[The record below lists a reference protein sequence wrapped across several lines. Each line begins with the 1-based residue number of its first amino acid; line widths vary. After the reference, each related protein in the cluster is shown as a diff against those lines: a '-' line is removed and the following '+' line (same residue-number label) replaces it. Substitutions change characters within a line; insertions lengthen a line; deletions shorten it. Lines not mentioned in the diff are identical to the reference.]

1 MFFDLVD
8 AIHICP
14 TRTFSDLGST
24 LIKIGINGFGRIGR
38 NVYRAALESN
48 GLGKDFEIIA
58 VNDIAPIDSLAYM
71 LKWDSIYGKLGK
83 TVKVEGTAINVGER
97 KLEITQV
104 KDPAEIPWKRL
115 GAEVVIESTGLF
127 TEKEKA
133 AKHLTA
139 GARKVLISA
148 PGKDVDITL
157 VLGVNFDMYDK
168 VKHNVISMASCTTG
182 SLAPPAKV
190 INDKFGIEKGM
201 MTTIHAYT
209 GDQKLIDMPH
219 KDFRRG
225 RAASLSIIPTSTGAA
240 KAIGEVIPALKGKMN
255 GFALRV
261 PTPCGSITDLSF
273 TIKREATAEEL
284 NKALKDA
291 SDGKM
296 KGIMEYC
303 TEPIVSSDII
313 GNTHSAV
320 IDSLSTMVIGGKGN
334 FAKILSWY
342 DNEWGYS
349 NRVVELAQKL
359 L

>member
-1 MFFDLVD
+1 M
-8 AIHICP
+8 
-14 TRTFSDLGST
+14 
-24 LIKIGINGFGRIGR
+24 IKIGINGFGRIGR
-38 NVYRAALESN
+38 NAYRAALEHS
-48 GLGKDFEIIA
+48 GFSKDFDIVA

-71 LKWDSIYGKLGK
+71 LKWDSVYGKLNK
-83 TVKVEGTAINVGER
+83 EVKVDGTSINVGGR

-104 KDPAEIPWKRL
+104 KDPGEIPWRKL
-115 GAEVVIESTGLF
+115 GVDVVVESTGLF
-127 TEKEKA
+127 TEKDKA
-133 AKHLTA
+133 AKHLAA

-148 PGKDVDITL
+148 PGKDVDVTL
-157 VLGVNFDMYDK
+157 VLGVNMEMYDK
-168 VKHNVISMASCTTG
+168 AKHDVISMASCTTG

-190 INDKFGIEKGM
+190 LNDNFGIEKGM
-201 MTTIHAYT
+201 MTTVHAYT

-255 GFALRV
+255 GLALRV
-261 PTPCGSITDLSF
+261 PTPFGSITDLTF
-273 TIKREATAEEL
+273 ITKQEVTVEEI
-284 NKALKDA
+284 NKALMA
-291 SDGKM
+291 AAEGKM
-296 KGIMEYC
+296 KGVLDYVA
-303 TEPIVSSDII
+303 EPIVSTDII
-313 GNTHSAV
+313 GNPHSAV

-349 NRVVELAQKL
+349 NRIVEMAPKL

>member
-1 MFFDLVD
+1 M
-8 AIHICP
+8 
-14 TRTFSDLGST
+14 
-24 LIKIGINGFGRIGR
+24 IKIGINGFGRIGR
-38 NVYRAALESN
+38 NAYRAALEHS
-48 GLGKDFEIIA
+48 GFGKDFDIVA

-71 LKWDSIYGKLGK
+71 LKWDSVYGKLNK
-83 TVKVEGTAINVGER
+83 EVKVDGTSINVGGR

-104 KDPAEIPWKRL
+104 KDPGEIPWRKL
-115 GAEVVIESTGLF
+115 GVDVVVESTGLF
-127 TEKEKA
+127 TEKDKA
-133 AKHLTA
+133 AKHLAA

-148 PGKDVDITL
+148 PGKDVDVTL
-157 VLGVNFDMYDK
+157 VLGVNMEMYDK
-168 VKHNVISMASCTTG
+168 AKHDVISMASCTTG

-190 INDKFGIEKGM
+190 LNDNFGIEKGM
-201 MTTIHAYT
+201 MTTVHAYT

-255 GFALRV
+255 GLALRV
-261 PTPCGSITDLSF
+261 PTPFGSITDLTF
-273 TIKREATAEEL
+273 ITKQEVTVEEI
-284 NKALKDA
+284 NKALMA
-291 SDGKM
+291 AAEGKM
-296 KGIMEYC
+296 KGVLDYVA
-303 TEPIVSSDII
+303 EPIVSTDII
-313 GNTHSAV
+313 GNPHSAV

-349 NRVVELAQKL
+349 NRIVEMAPKL

>member
-1 MFFDLVD
+1 
-8 AIHICP
+8 
-14 TRTFSDLGST
+14 

-38 NVYRAALESN
+38 NAYRAALESS
-48 GLGKDFEIIA
+48 GFGKDFDIVA

-71 LKWDSIYGKLGK
+71 LKWDSVYGKLSK
-83 TVKVEGTAINVGER
+83 EVKVEGTSIDVGGR

-104 KDPAEIPWKRL
+104 KDPGEIPWRKL
-115 GAEVVIESTGLF
+115 GVDVVIESTGLF
-127 TEKEKA
+127 TEREKA
-133 AKHLTA
+133 AKHLSA
-139 GARKVLISA
+139 GARKVLVSA
-148 PGKDVDITL
+148 PGKEVDVTL
-157 VLGVNFDMYDK
+157 VLGVNMEMYDK
-168 VKHNVISMASCTTG
+168 AKHNVISMASCTTG

-190 INDKFGIEKGM
+190 LNDSFGIEKGM
-201 MTTIHAYT
+201 MTTVHAYT

-225 RAASLSIIPTSTGAA
+225 RAAALSIIPTSTGAA

-261 PTPCGSITDLSF
+261 PTPFGSITDLSF
-273 TIKREATAEEL
+273 ITKQEVTVEEV
-284 NKALKDA
+284 NKALKA
-291 SDGKM
+291 AADGKM
-296 KGIMEYC
+296 KGILGYIA
-303 TEPIVSSDII
+303 EPIVSTDII
-313 GNTHSAV
+313 GNPHSAV

-349 NRVVELAQKL
+349 NRVVELSQKL

>member
-1 MFFDLVD
+1 
-8 AIHICP
+8 
-14 TRTFSDLGST
+14 LGSA

-38 NVYRAALESN
+38 NAYRAALENS
-48 GLGKDFEIIA
+48 GFGKNFDIVA

-71 LKWDSIYGKLGK
+71 LKWDSVYGKLDRQ
-83 TVKVEGTAINVGER
+83 VKVEGTAINVGGR
-97 KLEITQV
+97 KLEITQA
-104 KDPAEIPWKRL
+104 KDPAEIPWKKL
-115 GAEVVIESTGLF
+115 GVDVAIESTGLF
-127 TEKEKA
+127 TEKDKA

-139 GARKVLISA
+139 GARKVLVSA
-148 PGKDVDITL
+148 PGKDVDVTL

-168 VKHNVISMASCTTG
+168 AKHNVISMASCTTG

-190 INDKFGIEKGM
+190 INDKFGIEKGI

-209 GDQKLIDMPH
+209 GDQKLVDLPH

-240 KAIGEVIPALKGKMN
+240 KAIGEVIPALKGRMN
-255 GFALRV
+255 GLALRV

-273 TIKREATAEEL
+273 TTKQEVTAEDL
-284 NKALKDA
+284 NKAFKEA
-291 SDGKM
+291 AEGKM
-296 KGIMEYC
+296 RGIMEYC
-303 TEPIVSSDII
+303 TEPIVSTDII
-313 GNTHSAV
+313 GNPHSAV
-320 IDSLSTMVIGGKGN
+320 IDSLLTMVVGGKGN

-349 NRVVELAQKL
+349 NRIVELAPKL

>member
-1 MFFDLVD
+1 
-8 AIHICP
+8 
-14 TRTFSDLGST
+14 
-24 LIKIGINGFGRIGR
+24 
-38 NVYRAALESN
+38 
-48 GLGKDFEIIA
+48 KDFEIVA

-71 LKWDSIYGKLGK
+71 LKWDSVYGKLNK
-83 TVKVEGTAINVGER
+83 EVKVEGTSINVGGR

-104 KDPAEIPWKRL
+104 KDPGEIPWRKL
-115 GAEVVIESTGLF
+115 GVDVVVESTGLF
-127 TEKEKA
+127 TEKDKA
-133 AKHLTA
+133 AKHLAA

-148 PGKDVDITL
+148 PGKDVDVTL
-157 VLGVNFDMYDK
+157 VLGVNMEVYDK
-168 VKHNVISMASCTTG
+168 AKHNVISMASCTTG

-190 INDKFGIEKGM
+190 LNDNFGIEKGM
-201 MTTIHAYT
+201 MTTVHAYT

-255 GFALRV
+255 GLALRV
-261 PTPCGSITDLSF
+261 PTPFGSITDLTF
-273 TIKREATAEEL
+273 ITKQEVTVEDI
-284 NKALKDA
+284 NKALMA
-291 SDGKM
+291 AAEGKM
-296 KGIMEYC
+296 KGVLDYVA
-303 TEPIVSSDII
+303 EPIVSTDII
-313 GNTHSAV
+313 GNPHSAV

-349 NRVVELAQKL
+349 NRIVEMAPKL